1 MSVFYTLAGCGVGA
15 ALYSGDWRST
25 RHPEGGERMDA
36 QQVPELYADGVQ
48 IGLGPFGAILSFTMQ
63 PAGGPGTTHPVRVA
77 NMRMSVE
84 HAKVLA
90 MLLKKQL
97 KVFESQLGQEI
108 PLHPQ
113 LYTQLGLSRQEDW

>member
-1 MSVFYTLAGCGVGA
+1 M
-15 ALYSGDWRST
+15 
-25 RHPEGGERMDA
+25 PEDA
-36 QQVPELYADGVQ
+36 IPELYTDGVQ
-48 IGLGPFGAILSFTMQ
+48 VGLGPFGAILSFTMQ
-63 PAGGPGTTHPVRVA
+63 PAGQTGTLPPIRVC

-90 MLLKKQL
+90 IVLRKQL
-97 KVFESQLGQEI
+97 KIYEQTLGQDI

>member
-1 MSVFYTLAGCGVGA
+1 
-15 ALYSGDWRST
+15 
-25 RHPEGGERMDA
+25 MDEKTP
-36 QQVPELYADGVQ
+36 PELYADGVQ

-63 PAGGPGTTHPVRVA
+63 PAGQTGTLAPIRVC

-90 MLLKKQL
+90 ILLKKQL
-97 KVFESQLGQEI
+97 KVYEQQLGEDI